1 MEFGDWIAHAELL
14 LGMTP
19 ELAVQI
25 FRHTLMETFWLSLPL
40 LAIGFVIG
48 IAVSLVQV
56 LTSIQDTSFSAV
68 PRLTAFLLGLLVL
81 LPWMTSRLLGYTTAL
96 FGDLSRYAH

>member
-1 MEFGDWIAHAELL
+1 
-14 LGMTP
+14 MTP

-25 FRHTLMETFWLSLPL
+25 FRHTLMETFWLSLPI
-40 LAIGFVIG
+40 LAIGFAVG

-56 LTSIQDTSFSAV
+56 LTSIQDTAFGAV

-81 LPWMTSRLLGYTTAL
+81 LPWMTSRLITYTTAL
-96 FGDLSRYAH
+96 FSDFGRYAR